1 MGSAWGQPGVN
12 VHRPTLP
19 FSAAIDADVRAA
31 SAADRPTTIDA
42 DVRAASA
49 ADVCSGNTLGFGS
62 RPSTRD

>member
-1 MGSAWGQPGVN
+1 
-12 VHRPTLP
+12 LP